1 MIHIH
6 KRGNGLVL
14 NRKKIKKAI
23 LPVAGMGT
31 RFLPATKA
39 MPKEML
45 PIIDTPLIQYAVEE
59 AFAAGIED
67 VILITGRGKS
77 AIENH
82 FDRAFEVESVL
93 SKQNK
98 QDMLD
103 RITEI
108 TPKNGKIISLRQGEP
123 LGLGHAIGCAQ
134 SVIGDEPFAV
144 LLADDIFSGEVPVL
158 NQMIDV
164 YQETGGN
171 VVSVMDVPSEHTS
184 RYGIITPGKTDG
196 SLVEIKGLVEK
207 PDPKDAP
214 STLAISGRYILQPE
228 IFKYLAEGKTGAGGE
243 IQLTDAME
251 QMMCESVFNGLV
263 YDGQRYDC
271 GNIVGWLEANLAT
284 ALKRDDLRDEVKLLL
299 HKFKGGM

>member
-1 MIHIH
+1 M
-6 KRGNGLVL
+6 
-14 NRKKIKKAI
+14 KIKKAI

-93 SKQNK
+93 RKQNK

-108 TPKNGKIISLRQGEP
+108 TPKNGRIISLRQGEP

-134 SVIGDEPFAV
+134 SIIGNEPFAV
-144 LLADDIFSGEVPVL
+144 LLADDIFAGTTPVL

-164 YQETGGN
+164 YNEKGGN
-171 VVSVMDVPSEHTS
+171 VVSVMDVPIEHTS
-184 RYGIITPGKTDG
+184 RYGIITPGKSQDN
-196 SLVEIKGLVEK
+196 LVEIKGLVEK
-207 PDPKDAP
+207 PEPKQAP

-228 IFKYLAEGKTGAGGE
+228 IFKYLAKGKKGAGGE

-251 QMMCESVFNGLV
+251 QMMGESAFNGLV

-271 GNIVGWLEANLAT
+271 GNIVGWLEANIAT
-284 ALKRDDLRDEVKLLL
+284 ALRRDDLREEVERLLI
-299 HKFKGGM
+299 KFNSIIK